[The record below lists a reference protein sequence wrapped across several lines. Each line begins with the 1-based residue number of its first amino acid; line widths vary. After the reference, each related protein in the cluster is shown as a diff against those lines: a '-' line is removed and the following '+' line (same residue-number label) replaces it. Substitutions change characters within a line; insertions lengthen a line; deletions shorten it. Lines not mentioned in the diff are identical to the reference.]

1 LAFGARPSLL
11 TTPGEGSFPSPPSS
25 VVVLVASA
33 CTRTIPRAGERRIT
47 RERFLVGRALTRAN
61 VRAPSVRAVDVA
73 LARDASPHDALARIV
88 SERATISAVEWG
100 WDGIEMYSVTRN

>member
-1 LAFGARPSLL
+1 
-11 TTPGEGSFPSPPSS
+11 
-25 VVVLVASA
+25 
-33 CTRTIPRAGERRIT
+33 
-47 RERFLVGRALTRAN
+47 

-100 WDGIEMYSVTRN
+100 WDGIETYSVTRN